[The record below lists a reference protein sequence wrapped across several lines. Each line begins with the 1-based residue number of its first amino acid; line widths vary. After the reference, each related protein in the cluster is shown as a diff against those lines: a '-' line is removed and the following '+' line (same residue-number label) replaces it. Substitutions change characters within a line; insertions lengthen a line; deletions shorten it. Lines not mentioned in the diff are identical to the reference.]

1 MCADET
7 TSLQSVPRDQ
17 IECWCRVSVLSSR
30 EQQLHFMSLGHWA
43 GRKIIADSETIKECI
58 PAATDAV
65 LKGKTKAKV
74 HNEFKKISLSNM
86 SFV

>member
-1 MCADET
+1 MAA
-7 TSLQSVPRDQ
+7 SFHIS
-17 IECWCRVSVLSSR
+17 
-30 EQQLHFMSLGHWA
+30 GHWA
-43 GRKIIADSETIKECI
+43 GIKIIADSETIKECI
-58 PAATDAV
+58 PAATDAA

>member
-1 MCADET
+1 M
-7 TSLQSVPRDQ
+7 
-17 IECWCRVSVLSSR
+17 LSSTVR
-30 EQQLHFMSLGHWA
+30 QLRFTSLGHWA